1 MWPFGARP
9 KPDLSLDIRIASL
22 EKKQRDLELDWASQY
37 DKFHRLYLRLM
48 KRAKEDQKRAEDAA
62 ESTNG
67 DDPVPKHTPNPL
79 AARLLNPY
87 AKG

>member
-1 MWPFGARP
+1 MWPFRERP
-9 KPDLSLDIRIASL
+9 EPDRGLELRLESA
-22 EKKQRDLELDWASQY
+22 EKKIRDLELDWASQY

-48 KRAKEDQKRAEDAA
+48 KRAKEDQKKAEDAA

-67 DDPVPKHTPNPL
+67 EDPVPQHPPNPL

-87 AKG
+87 ARG